1 MATEIRRPL
10 YCGSQAVRALWFDC
24 ALHGEDQARRR
35 VLAHWETGARAYA
48 LHNGYLLEWRAPRR
62 LLCEQ
67 LDGLPLCECGGR
79 LTSAP
84 LLAGESAQI
93 VPGHVVLVQGAT
105 LHSFELGPQLR
116 VDPSRWIDLSAL
128 VLRVPLTMPAQ
139 RQEGFVAAL
148 EEAPASVRELLGE
161 AVAPPS
167 ARRAEFLRRAAD
179 ARTGNAAPAGGS
191 ALRLL
196 GAAALLGGAAAAGVF
211 GWLGAL
217 IPRGGAGNGAS
228 AKGARAGTPPSKA
241 AAPAGSSPLGRW
253 LSRQLDSLLMMS
265 RVSNALGWRQ
275 ASYLRK
281 MLAQF
286 EQGDLA
292 EALRHAIPLD
302 NPTPPERR
310 AYGLPGRRDSLEVT
324 GAAGSA
330 AGIGLDNDS
339 TSHLRAVYRRSF
351 EALDRAGRI
360 DEAVFVLA
368 ELLNCRA
375 EAVDY
380 LERKDRV
387 RQAAQLAET
396 LDLAPA
402 QQVRLYCMAGD
413 TERAVLLARMVGCFA
428 EAVAELERRR
438 HASAPSLRLQ
448 WALDLA
454 QRGEPGEAARVVWRL
469 QEERQRA
476 LAWLNL
482 AEQAGGSLGI
492 QALVYRLALDPHA
505 LAEHGDAVQAL
516 LTSDGPEASQLR
528 LRASACLSALDGHS
542 PATRRLAGELWRVL
556 MVERIGG
563 ANGMT
568 REELNKLLALAADP
582 VLDADQ
588 PAERLP
594 EAARVQALSQKSTP
608 LQVTLAERGL
618 HPVQDVRRLPDGGY
632 LLALGDTGVMQVRRD
647 GCQLAL
653 FPVPA
658 DSLVVAGNGQRV
670 LALTRREKVVRVS
683 RIDLL
688 THKVADWFSAP
699 LTHWSPG
706 YDGSSWNVVAGDRLL
721 ALDAM
726 ASGQSVLWQVGD
738 LPGRIAGF
746 SEHDGKQALLLRVD
760 QTTVEQWRYSLPQR
774 RLLQRDRF
782 QLEAAPSFAL
792 PDCDSDKPFQLALR
806 PNVDGHM
813 ALVLPAGARGRRT
826 GLVLEMVPAMPEV
839 VLYKDMWF
847 WHEQQ
852 AGSWRGKLLNMEG
865 RVLAEI
871 NLPGAH
877 RASARMLDGHLLAWD
892 LCGRLIDVD
901 MDTGAVHT
909 LTLG

>member
-1 MATEIRRPL
+1 MATEVRRPL
-10 YCGSQAVRALWFDC
+10 YCGSQPVRALWFDC
-24 ALHGEDQARRR
+24 ALQGEDEARRR

-67 LDGLPLCECGGR
+67 LDGLPLCEHGGR
-79 LTSAP
+79 LSSAP
-84 LLAGESAQI
+84 LQAGESADI
-93 VPGHVVLVQGAT
+93 VPGHVVLVLGAT

-128 VLRVPLTMPAQ
+128 VLRAPLAMPVQ
-139 RQEGFVAAL
+139 RQDGFVVAL
-148 EEAPASVRELLGE
+148 EEAPANVRALLGD
-161 AVAPPS
+161 AVPPPS
-167 ARRAEFLRRAAD
+167 ARRAEFLRRATD
-179 ARTGNAAPAGGS
+179 ARAGQAAPVGGG

-196 GAAALLGGAAAAGVF
+196 GAAALMGGAAAAGVV
-211 GWLGAL
+211 GWLGAFS
-217 IPRGGAGNGAS
+217 PRGGAGNGAA
-228 AKGARAGTPPSKA
+228 AKGGHAGARAA
-241 AAPAGSSPLGRW
+241 ARSPAGSSPLRQW
-253 LSRQLDSLLMMS
+253 LYRQLDGLLMMS
-265 RVSNALGWRQ
+265 RVSDALGWRQ

-281 MLAQF
+281 MLDQF

-302 NPTPPERR
+302 NATPPERR
-310 AYGLPGRRDSLEVT
+310 AYGLPGRRNSLDIT

-330 AGIGLDNDS
+330 AGIGLDNES
-339 TSHLRAVYRRSF
+339 TNHLRAVYRRSF
-351 EALDRAGRI
+351 EALDRAGRV

-380 LERKDRV
+380 LERKGRL

-413 TERAVLLARMVGCFA
+413 AERAVLLARLVGCFA
-428 EAVAELERRR
+428 EAVAELERRK
-438 HASAPSLRLQ
+438 HAAASSLRLQ

-454 QRGEPGEAARVVWRL
+454 ERGEPGEAARVVWRL
-469 QEERQRA
+469 KDERERA

-482 AEQAGGSLGI
+482 AEQAGGSVGI
-492 QALVYRLALDPHA
+492 QALLYRLALDPQA
-505 LAEHGDAVQAL
+505 LAERGDAVQAL
-516 LTSDGPEASQLR
+516 LTGDGPEAAQLR
-528 LRASACLSALDGHS
+528 LRASACLSTLDVHS

-556 MVERIGG
+556 VVERMAG
-563 ANGMT
+563 ANGMM
-568 REELNKLLALAADP
+568 REDLDKLLALAADP

-594 EAARVQALSQKSTP
+594 EPARVQPLSQKSTP

-618 HPVQDVRRLPDGGY
+618 HPVRDVRRLPDGGY
-632 LLALGDTGVMQVRRD
+632 LVALGDTGVMQVRRD
-647 GCQLAL
+647 GRQLAL

-658 DSLVVAGNGQRV
+658 DSLVVSSNGQRA
-670 LALTRREKVVRVS
+670 LALVRREKVVRVS

-688 THKVADWFSAP
+688 TRKVADWFSAP

-706 YDGSSWNVVAGDRLL
+706 YDGSSWNVVAGNRLL

-726 ASGQSVLWQVGD
+726 ANGQSVLWQVGD
-738 LPGRIAGF
+738 LPGHIAGF
-746 SEHDGKQALLLRVD
+746 SEHDSKQALLLRVSE
-760 QTTVEQWRYSLPQR
+760 TTLEQWRYSLPQR
-774 RLLQRDRF
+774 RLLQRDQFR
-782 QLEAAPSFAL
+782 LEAAPSFAL
-792 PDCDSDKPFQLALR
+792 PDCDSEEPFQLALR
-806 PNVDGHM
+806 PSGDGQM
-813 ALVLPAGARGRRT
+813 AMVLPAGARGRRT
-826 GLVLEMVPAMPEV
+826 GLVLDTVPAMPEV
-839 VLYKDMWF
+839 MLYKDMWF

-852 AGSWRGKLLNMEG
+852 PGSWRGKLLTMEG
-865 RVLAEI
+865 RMLAEI
-871 NLPGAH
+871 NLPGA
-877 RASARMLDGHLLAWD
+877 RQASARMLDGHLLAWD
-892 LCGRLIDVD
+892 LCGRLIDID
-901 MDTGAVHT
+901 MGTSAVYT

>member
-1 MATEIRRPL
+1 MATEIRHPL
-10 YCGSQAVRALWFDC
+10 YSGSQPVRALWFDC
-24 ALHGEDQARRR
+24 ALQGEDEARRR
-35 VLAHWETGARAYA
+35 VLMHWETGARAYA

-67 LDGLPLCECGGR
+67 LDGLALCEHGGR
-79 LTSAP
+79 LASAP
-84 LLAGESAQI
+84 LLAGESADI
-93 VPGHVVLVQGAT
+93 MPGHVVLVQGAT

-128 VLRVPLTMPAQ
+128 VLRTPLAMPAQ
-139 RQEGFVAAL
+139 RREGFVAAL
-148 EEAPASVRELLGE
+148 EEAPANVRALLGD
-161 AVAPPS
+161 AVPPPS

-179 ARTGNAAPAGGS
+179 VRAGQAARAGGG

-196 GAAALLGGAAAAGVF
+196 GAVALMGGAAAAGIA
-211 GWLGAL
+211 GLLGAL
-217 IPRGGAGNGAS
+217 IPRGGARSGA
-228 AKGARAGTPPSKA
+228 AGQGGRAGARAA
-241 AAPAGSSPLGRW
+241 ATSPAGSSPLRQW

-265 RVSNALGWRQ
+265 KVSNALGWRQ

-302 NPTPPERR
+302 SPTLPQRR
-310 AYGLPGRRDSLEVT
+310 AYGLPGRRNSLDIT
-324 GAAGSA
+324 GVAGSA

-339 TSHLRAVYRRSF
+339 TNHLRAVYRRSF
-351 EALDRAGRI
+351 EALDRAGRV

-380 LERKDRV
+380 LERKGRV

-413 TERAVLLARMVGCFA
+413 VERAVLLARLAGCFA
-428 EAVAELERRR
+428 EAVAELERRK
-438 HASAPSLRLQ
+438 HVAAPSLRLQ

-454 QRGEPGEAARVVWRL
+454 ERGELGMAARVVWPL
-469 QEERQRA
+469 NEERQRA
-476 LAWLNL
+476 LAWLHL
-482 AEQAGGSLGI
+482 AQQAGGTAGI
-492 QALVYRLALDPHA
+492 QALVYWLAPDPRA
-505 LAEHGDAVQAL
+505 LAECGKAVQSL
-516 LTSDGPEASQLR
+516 LASDGPEASQQR
-528 LRASACLSALDGHS
+528 LRAGACLSALDVHS

-556 MVERIGG
+556 VAERIGG

-588 PAERLP
+588 PTERLP
-594 EAARVQALSQKSTP
+594 EASRVQPLSQQSTP
-608 LQVTLAERGL
+608 MQVTLAERGL
-618 HPVQDVRRLPDGGY
+618 YPVRDVRRLPDGGY
-632 LLALGDTGVMQVRRD
+632 LLALGDAGVMQVRRD
-647 GCQLAL
+647 GRQLAL

-658 DSLVVAGNGQRV
+658 DSLVASGNGQRA
-670 LALTRREKVVRVS
+670 LALARREKVVRVS

-688 THKVADWFSAP
+688 TRKAADWFSAP

-726 ASGQSVLWQVGD
+726 ANGQSVLWQVGD
-738 LPGRIAGF
+738 LPGHIAGF
-746 SEHDGKQALLLRVD
+746 SERDGKQALLLRVD
-760 QTTVEQWRYSLPQR
+760 ETAVEQWRYSLPQR

-782 QLEAAPSFAL
+782 QLEAAPSFAF
-792 PDCDSDKPFQLALR
+792 PDCDSEEPFQLVLR
-806 PNVDGHM
+806 ATGDGKV

-826 GLVLEMVPAMPEV
+826 SLVLDTVPAMPEV
-839 VLYKDMWF
+839 ILYKDMWF
-847 WHEQQ
+847 WHEQHP
-852 AGSWRGKLLNMEG
+852 GGWRGKLQTTDG
-865 RVLAEI
+865 RRVLAEI
-871 NLPGAH
+871 NLPGA
-877 RASARMLDGHLLAWD
+877 RQASALMLEGHLLAWD
-892 LCGRLIDVD
+892 TCGRLIDID
-901 MDTGAVHT
+901 MDTSAVHT

>member
-1 MATEIRRPL
+1 MANEVRRPL
-10 YCGSQAVRALWFDC
+10 YCGSQPVRALWFDC
-24 ALHGEDQARRR
+24 ALQGEDEARRR

-67 LDGLPLCECGGR
+67 LDGLPLCEHGGR

-84 LLAGESAQI
+84 LLAGESAEI

-116 VDPSRWIDLSAL
+116 IDPSRWIDLSAL
-128 VLRVPLTMPAQ
+128 VLCAPLAMPAQ

-148 EEAPASVRELLGE
+148 DEAPADVRALLGD
-161 AVAPPS
+161 AVPPPS
-167 ARRAEFLRRAAD
+167 ARRAQFLRRAAD
-179 ARTGNAAPAGGS
+179 ARAGKAAPAGGG

-196 GAAALLGGAAAAGVF
+196 GAAALLGGAAAAGVA
-211 GWLGAL
+211 GWLGAF
-217 IPRGGAGNGAS
+217 IPRGGARNGAAAS
-228 AKGARAGTPPSKA
+228 GGRAGTRA
-241 AAPAGSSPLGRW
+241 AAASPAVPPPLRRW
-253 LSRQLDSLLMMS
+253 LSRQLDSLLLMS
-265 RVSNALGWRQ
+265 RVSDALGWRQ

-302 NPTPPERR
+302 KSTPPERR
-310 AYGLPGRRDSLEVT
+310 AYGLPGRRNSLDIT

-339 TSHLRAVYRRSF
+339 TNHLRAVYRRSF
-351 EALDRAGRI
+351 EALDRAGRV

-368 ELLNCRA
+368 ELLNCHA

-380 LERKDRV
+380 LERKGRL

-413 TERAVLLARMVGCFA
+413 AERAVLLARLTGCFS
-428 EAVAELERRR
+428 EAVTELERRN
-438 HASAPSLRLQ
+438 HPAASSLRLQ

-454 QRGEPGEAARVVWRL
+454 ERGEPGEAARVVWRL
-469 QEERQRA
+469 KEERQRA

-482 AEQAGGSLGI
+482 AEQAGGTAGV
-492 QALVYRLALDPHA
+492 QALVYRLSLDPHA
-505 LAEHGDAVQAL
+505 LAERGDAVQSL
-516 LTSDGPEASQLR
+516 LASDGPEASQLR
-528 LRASACLSALDGHS
+528 VRAGACLSALDVHS

-556 MVERIGG
+556 VVERIGG
-563 ANGMT
+563 ANGMM

-594 EAARVQALSQKSTP
+594 EPARVQPLSQKSTP

-618 HPVQDVRRLPDGGY
+618 HPVRDVRRLPDGGY

-647 GCQLAL
+647 GRQLAL
-653 FPVPA
+653 FPVPG
-658 DSLVVAGNGQRV
+658 DSLVVSGNGQRA
-670 LALTRREKVVRVS
+670 LALARREKVVRVS

-688 THKVADWFSAP
+688 TRKVADWFSAP
-699 LTHWSPG
+699 LTHWSQG

-726 ASGQSVLWQVGD
+726 ANGQSVLWQVGD
-738 LPGRIAGF
+738 LPGHIADF
-746 SEHDGKQALLLRVD
+746 SERDSKQALLLRVD
-760 QTTVEQWRYSLPQR
+760 ETTVEQWRYSLPQR
-774 RLLQRDRF
+774 RLLQRDQFR
-782 QLEAAPSFAL
+782 LEAAPSFAF
-792 PDCDSDKPFQLALR
+792 PDCDSEQPFQLALR
-806 PNVDGHM
+806 ANGAGQM

-826 GLVLEMVPAMPEV
+826 SLVLDTVPALPKV
-839 VLYKDMWF
+839 ILYKDMWF

-852 AGSWRGKLLNMEG
+852 AEGWRGKLLTMDG
-865 RVLAEI
+865 RALAEI
-871 NLPGAH
+871 KLPGA
-877 RASARMLDGHLLAWD
+877 RQASARVLDGHLLAWD
-892 LCGRLIDVD
+892 ACGRLIDID
-901 MDTGAVHT
+901 MDTSAVHT